1 MRKFQE
7 HYVSFY
13 LFQAQRQWWFKQF
26 LATWNQSTISIHG
39 NYRWEV
45 SKACF
50 RGSWRSCAQPWGSG
64 WDSQHLCTVY
74 WRCTVTLLKTF
85 VSIDSAC
92 LWNFFDLGRIMYC
105 FRRNVCFSTGHW
117 KFLLFLGN
125 QGENRQL
132 FIANLPLNASKE
144 LTCVCLRC
152 KSPKLTVC
160 DNMKIFLF
168 LAWLTRPYSVAFLG
182 KAEI

>member
-74 WRCTVTLLKTF
+74 WRCTVTLHKTF

-117 KFLLFLGN
+117 KFLRRKNF
-125 QGENRQL
+125 
-132 FIANLPLNASKE
+132 
-144 LTCVCLRC
+144 VCLRC

-160 DNMKIFLF
+160 VNMKIFLF
-168 LAWLTRPYSVAFLG
+168 LAWLTRSSSVAFLH